1 MNVAPMNPEV
11 APIPDVAPVPNAVP
25 EGRADAGDAGE
36 FARALDALAQTLG
49 SAARAEDTFAAGTG
63 TLQQAVYE
71 RAQADV
77 ALAIATS
84 SASRIVTSVQAI
96 LNMQV

>member
-1 MNVAPMNPEV
+1 MNVEPLV
-11 APIPDVAPVPNAVP
+11 PDVPLVSPSKSDGAAAP
-25 EGRADAGDAGE
+25 D
-36 FARALDALAQTLG
+36 FAQALDALGGVLTGAN
-49 SAARAEDTFAAGTG
+49 RAEDLFANGRG
-63 TLQQAVYE
+63 SLQSAVYE

-84 SASRIVTSVQAI
+84 TAQRAVQSVQAV

>member
-1 MNVAPMNPEV
+1 MNVAPVNPDI
-11 APIPDVAPVPNAVP
+11 APVPDVAPVPDAAP
-25 EGRADAGDAGE
+25 ERHAAGGDAGE
-36 FARALDALAQTLG
+36 FARALDVLAQTLG
-49 SAARAEDTFAAGTG
+49 GAARAEDAFAAGAG
-63 TLQQAVYE
+63 TLQRAIYE

>member
-1 MNVAPMNPEV
+1 MNVARMNPDV

-25 EGRADAGDAGE
+25 ERRADADAGE
-36 FARALDALAQTLG
+36 FARALDALAETLG

>member
-1 MNVAPMNPEV
+1 MRVEPLVPDAP
-11 APIPDVAPVPNAVP
+11 
-25 EGRADAGDAGE
+25 AGAGVHDDSGGASA
-36 FARALDALAQTLG
+36 FARALDALSGLLTGAN
-49 SAARAEDTFAAGTG
+49 RAEDSFAYGQG
-63 TLQQAVYE
+63 SLQAAVYE

-84 SASRIVTSVQAI
+84 AAQRAVQSVQSL

>member
-1 MNVAPMNPEV
+1 MNVAPVSPDVAPVPDV
-11 APIPDVAPVPNAVP
+11 APIPDVAQERRPA
-25 EGRADAGDAGE
+25 GGDAGQ
-36 FARALDALAQTLG
+36 FARALDALSQTLG
-49 SAARAEDTFAAGTG
+49 GAARAEDAFAAGAG

-84 SASRIVTSVQAI
+84 SASRIVASVQAI